1 MKILKR
7 EVLKM
12 GKMIE
17 GKLIKSD
24 LCSGDIVELLSGARF
39 IYVAL
44 GGSKGVL
51 LSPFK
56 SLRLSSF
63 DDFLHSPKGDIIK
76 VFRIPEDYLP
86 SIDHIFGKNLDDAW
100 LVWERKQSARE
111 KAIADITQLIEDVG
125 RVEKKL
131 RDML

>member
-17 GKLIKSD
+17 GKLIKAD

-39 IYVAL
+39 IYVSL
-44 GGSKGVL
+44 GRKGVL

-56 SLRLSSF
+56 SWSLSSF
-63 DDFLHSPKGDIIK
+63 NDFLCSPKGDIIK

-86 SIDHIFGKNLDDAW
+86 SIDYIFGNDLDDAW

-111 KAIADITQLIEDVG
+111 KAIADSTQLIEDVG